1 MGWSLQPRI
10 VAFLAGLNILEKG
23 KWTMVKKCLLR
34 SLMFLWLLAGLAEAV
49 LAQDGHSLDASDGNP
64 VDAVYVDSDGKVGI
78 GTLTPAQRLTV
89 SGIVESV
96 LGGFKFPDGTTQTTA
111 SNGASGPAGGDLTGT
126 YPNPLIN
133 PSRVVRKLAGFQGDV
148 LLHEGAGIMITSGAQ
163 GPTITAKA
171 PVLRTWTFGVS
182 GLAPVQLGAGG
193 PGILV
198 APNFSIPLP
207 VYYFNEVNPGST
219 WTSGITS
226 LPKLGEVGNPQLT
239 MELFWVTSLDGGDVR
254 WWVDYSARTEL
265 NRMNQDGSVQVTT
278 PVSST
283 GTDRIYKTTIP
294 IGVGFSASDEIF
306 AFSLGRQSG
315 FDTNTGK
322 VGLLQI
328 RFTYKTP

>member
-1 MGWSLQPRI
+1 VKRRFILIHLLLLLASTAG
-10 VAFLAGLNILEKG
+10 VAF
-23 KWTMVKKCLLR
+23 
-34 SLMFLWLLAGLAEAV
+34 
-49 LAQDGHSLDASDGNP
+49 AQAPHSLDASDGSP
-64 VDAVYVDSDGKVGI
+64 VDAVFVDSDGKVGI
-78 GTLTPAQRLTV
+78 GTLAPTQPLTV
-89 SGIVESV
+89 SGIIESAI
-96 LGGFKFPDGTTQTTA
+96 GGFKFPDGTIQVTA

-133 PSRVVRKLAGFQGDV
+133 PSRVVHKFAGFQGDV
-148 LLHEGAGIMITSGAQ
+148 LLYQGTGILITSGAQ
-163 GPTITAKA
+163 GPMIAAK
-171 PVLRTWTFGVS
+171 PPLIRSWTFSVS

-193 PGILV
+193 QGVLAAPGL
-198 APNFSIPLP
+198 SIPLP

-226 LPKLGEVGNPQLT
+226 LPQSGEVSNPQLT
-239 MELFWVTSLDGGDVR
+239 MELYWVTSLDGGDVR

-265 NRMNQDGSVQVTT
+265 NKMNLDGSVQVTT

-294 IGVGFSASDEIF
+294 IAAGFTPSDEVF
-306 AFSLGRQSG
+306 AFALGRQSG

-328 RFTYKTP
+328 RFTYKT